1 MSPEGREWLAVGLAH
16 DLASGLRWRLWGGAG
31 HHRDCGCA
39 GCEHARQGLVRYDEW
54 SQESPVGSRKDSG
67 GYHDRE
73 VITVEAATDMVSLAA
88 EVVRAGVA
96 ATSCLVL
103 GGPRAL
109 GASIRRAH
117 EPAWSPVHWHQRDT
131 PGRRA
136 G

>member
-1 MSPEGREWLAVGLAH
+1 VVGGWTGH
-16 DLASGLRWRLWGGAG
+16 DLASGLRWRLWAGAG
-31 HHRDCGCA
+31 HHRECPCA

-67 GYHDRE
+67 RYHELLAD
-73 VITVEAATDMVSLAA
+73 VIAVEEATDIVSLAA
-88 EVVRAGVA
+88 GVVRAGVA
-96 ATSCLVL
+96 ATSYLVL

-131 PGRRA
+131 PRRRA

>member
-1 MSPEGREWLAVGLAH
+1 MSPEGREWLAGGLAH

-31 HHRDCGCA
+31 HRRECPCA

-54 SQESPVGSRKDSG
+54 SEESPVGSRNDSG
-67 GYHDRE
+67 GCVRAD
-73 VITVEAATDMVSLAA
+73 VITVEEATDIVSLAA

-96 ATSCLVL
+96 ATSYLVL
-103 GGPRAL
+103 RGPRVL
-109 GASIRRAH
+109 SASIRRAH

-131 PGRRA
+131 PGTRA